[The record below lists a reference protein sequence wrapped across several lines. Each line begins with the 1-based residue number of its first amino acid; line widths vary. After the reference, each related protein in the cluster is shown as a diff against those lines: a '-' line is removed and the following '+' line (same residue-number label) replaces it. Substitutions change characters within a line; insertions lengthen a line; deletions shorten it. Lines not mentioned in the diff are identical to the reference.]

1 MLERSS
7 DSLIKITI
15 GKSPKKSL
23 RELKLDNLLHILE
36 VVVREENDQN
46 QTSKQLLFTIINI
59 KLYLQSI

>member
-46 QTSKQLLFTIINI
+46 QTSKQLLFTIINT